1 MKPSQFL
8 SILKARWLSAV
19 LVMLLTVLV
28 TIGVSLMLPKSY
40 TSSAT
45 VVLDVRGIDP
55 IVGVPSAAMMSPAYM
70 ATQVDILTS
79 DRVATAVV
87 KKLRLAESEQMQA
100 QWIEASEGK
109 GSFETWMADL
119 LQKRL
124 SVKPSRD
131 SNVITISYSSPD
143 PRFSRLIVTTFA
155 EAYIDVNVSLRSKPA
170 RQYSE
175 FFEARSKELRESIER
190 AQEKLSSYQKE
201 TRLTNYDERFD
212 IETQRLNELN
222 SQLVSMQALL
232 SDSSSRANQARQNQD
247 QLIDILNNGL
257 IASLKTD
264 LNRQEARLSELS
276 ARLGSAHPQVMEL
289 TANIAELRNRIEN
302 ETRRVAGSVAIN
314 NNINRQREAEL
325 RAALEEQRTKVLQ
338 MKAKRDEAMVLQR
351 EVEAAQRAY
360 DQVTQK
366 FNQTALE
373 SQLNQTNV
381 SLLSPASEPIE
392 PSSPKIL
399 INTLISLLGGIAL
412 GVTFSLIREM
422 MDRRIRSVDDI
433 MEKMDLPVIGSIPR
447 PLLSL
452 SGKDNG
458 TTMSLPANIM
468 GQLPDRK
475 HADHR
480 QVERS
485 T

>member
-55 IVGVPSAAMMSPAYM
+55 IAGVPSAAMMSPAYM

-79 DRVATAVV
+79 DRVAIAVV
-87 KKLRLAESEQMQA
+87 KKLRLAESEQMRA
-100 QWIEASEGK
+100 QWMEASEGK
-109 GSFETWMADL
+109 GSFEVWMADL

-143 PRFSRLIVTTFA
+143 PRFARLIVTTFA
-155 EAYIDVNVSLRSKPA
+155 ESYIDVNVSLRSNPA

-175 FFEARSKELRESIER
+175 FFEARSKELRESVER

-247 QLIDILNNGL
+247 QLVDILNNGL
-257 IASLKTD
+257 VASLKTD

-276 ARLGSAHPQVMEL
+276 ARLGNAHPQVIEL
-289 TANIAELRNRIEN
+289 TANIAELRNRIES
-302 ETRRVAGSVAIN
+302 ETRRVAGSVTVN

-325 RAALEEQRTKVLQ
+325 RAALEEQRTKVLR

-373 SQLNQTNV
+373 GQLNQTNV
-381 SLLSPASEPIE
+381 SVLSPASEPIE

-412 GVTFSLIREM
+412 GVTFSLMREM
-422 MDRRIRSVDDI
+422 MDRRVRSVDDI

-447 PLLSL
+447 PLVSL
-452 SGKDNG
+452 SGKDSG
-458 TTMSLPANIM
+458 VTMSLPMNIM
-468 GQLPDRK
+468 GQLPDSKSR
-475 HADHR
+475 
-480 QVERS
+480 
-485 T
+485 